1 MEQLRRILV
10 YKIFINHYI
19 KMAKHLKTSK
29 SYNLAII
36 YLKQASRLCSLM
48 KDDDRGDDQAQNLLQ
63 LIDGIFSDVMVERN
77 RDSETKPKLPYRE
90 STNHTKYRWKLPRK
104 SNKDDFDPYT
114 NIESNIPTELIE
126 KNNKRSS
133 VEEINEKKSLNQRIL
148 ADVHVHLSNDVND
161 ETAINKSTFDLNEF
175 EIVPSPHTPQM
186 PVDSI
191 NFFGAMTS
199 TDESPQ
205 ISNFSKSPKLQ
216 KQKNDKKNG
225 NSSGIK
231 RSESISSIDSSDW
244 ETSL

>member
-19 KMAKHLKTSK
+19 KMAKHLKTNK

-48 KDDDRGDDQAQNLLQ
+48 KDDDRGDDQAQHLLQ
-63 LIDGIFSDVMVERN
+63 MIDVIFGDVLVERN

-90 STNHTKYRWKLPRK
+90 STNQTKYRWKLPRK

-114 NIESNIPTELIE
+114 NIESSNVPT
-126 KNNKRSS
+126 
-133 VEEINEKKSLNQRIL
+133 EINERISDETINVKTL
-148 ADVHVHLSNDVND
+148 KTNEPIFADVQVHIAYDIE
-161 ETAINKSTFDLNEF
+161 ETTIHKSTFDLNEF

-186 PVDSI
+186 PVDTI
-191 NFFGAMTS
+191 DFFCAMTPT
-199 TDESPQ
+199 TDQSPQ
-205 ISNFSKSPKLQ
+205 ISNFTKSPIFLP
-216 KQKNDKKNG
+216 KQKNG
-225 NSSGIK
+225 FK
-231 RSESISSIDSSDW
+231 RSESMSSIDSSDW